1 MVKTV
6 RNLTVLGIGL
16 GASAIVG
23 WLLLRESKR
32 QDVDGPLIVKSQK
45 RPVEPDTVQHIEV
58 PLTPPDEFDTQR
70 DSDGDGEADDL
81 TQISDIGPRFAHA
94 LELIGITKFAQLA
107 AETPESLADRLAEH
121 VTVRGRRIRDKDW
134 IGQAAKL
141 AKLT

>member
-32 QDVDGPLIVKSQK
+32 QDADGSLIVKSQR
-45 RPVEPDTVQHIEV
+45 RPIEPDTVHHIEV
-58 PLTPPDEFDTQR
+58 PLTPPDEFDAHVDT
-70 DSDGDGEADDL
+70 DAGDVADDL

-94 LELIGITKFAQLA
+94 LELIGVTRFAQLA
-107 AETPESLADRLAEH
+107 AETPESLADRLVEH
-121 VTVRGRRIRDKDW
+121 VTVRAQRIRDKDW
-134 IGQAAKL
+134 IGQAARL
-141 AKLT
+141 ARTS

>member
-23 WLLLRESKR
+23 WLLLREHKR
-32 QDVDGPLIVKSQK
+32 QSADGSLIVKSQK
-45 RPVEPDTVQHIEV
+45 RPIEPDTAHHIEV
-58 PLTPPDEFDTQR
+58 PLTPPDEFDTQV
-70 DSDGDGEADDL
+70 DAASGDKPDDL

-107 AETPESLADRLAEH
+107 AETPESLADRLMEH
-121 VTVRGRRIRDKDW
+121 VTVRAQRIRDKDW

-141 AKLT
+141 ARTS

>member
-32 QDVDGPLIVKSQK
+32 QDADGPLVVKSQK
-45 RPVEPDTVQHIEV
+45 RPLESDTVHHIEV
-58 PLTPPDEFDTQR
+58 PLTPSDELVAQVDINA
-70 DSDGDGEADDL
+70 SDKADDL

-94 LELIGITKFAQLA
+94 LELIGITRFAQLA
-107 AETPESLADRLAEH
+107 TQTPESLADRLAEH
-121 VTVRGRRIRDKDW
+121 VTVRAQRIRDKDW

-141 AKLT
+141 AKTP